1 VLLILLLPCRRSS
14 GKNLKSGIAKDNM
27 KQGVKIKKN
36 VFSGRAIDSR

>member
-1 VLLILLLPCRRSS
+1 VINSFTSLSKKF